1 MSSFSQIYMSSE
13 FVRRMAEG
21 MPDGEREAFLESLR
35 TAVERYDSIA
45 TGALNGSSIIDALR
59 APQSGIPNQET
70 RRLPRRR

>member
-21 MPDGEREAFLESLR
+21 MPEGEREAFLEQLR
-35 TAVERYDSIA
+35 AAVERYDPIA
-45 TGALNGSSIIDALR
+45 MGAPNGSSVIDAIR
-59 APQSGIPNQET
+59 APERRIPNQET